1 MGRAPPIRL
10 RVGHAFAWFFFML
23 HGNRLGS
30 WAGEQILAE
39 AEAGTIVL
47 PEYDYRVLKDWSR
60 EPYGF

>member
-1 MGRAPPIRL
+1 M

-39 AEAGTIVL
+39 AGTIVL
-47 PEYDYRVLKDWSR
+47 PEHDYRVLEDWSR
-60 EPYGF
+60 APYSF